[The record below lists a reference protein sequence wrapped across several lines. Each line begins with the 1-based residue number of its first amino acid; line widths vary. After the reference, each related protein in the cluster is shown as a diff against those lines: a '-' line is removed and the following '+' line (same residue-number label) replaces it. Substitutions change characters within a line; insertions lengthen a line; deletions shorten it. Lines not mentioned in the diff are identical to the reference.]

1 MADVARP
8 RKQPRSIMT
17 VFMGSPAV
25 GDPNARARPYKY
37 VTSGRGDIRMTRIH
51 TVLGNVDILRRAP
64 RVRGGYLGRCPR
76 GAPVRTLRHGVPAFP
91 PRRPLS
97 FLRGPVDVGVG
108 GRPRGPRRVRPEP
121 PGHGSARPPP
131 HPGGRPLGRLPIP
144 RPVLPQGR
152 RRAEAEGV

>member
-1 MADVARP
+1 MAAVGRP

-25 GDPNARARPYKY
+25 GDPNARARPYKN
-37 VTSGRGDIRMTRIH
+37 VTSGREDMRMTRIH
-51 TVLGNVDILRRAP
+51 TALGNVDILRRAP
-64 RVRGGYLGRCPR
+64 RVRGGSLGRCPR

-108 GRPRGPRRVRPEP
+108 DRPRGARRVRPGP
-121 PGHGSARPPP
+121 PGHGAAPPP
-131 HPGGRPLGRLPIP
+131 HAPGRGPLGRTPTP
-144 RPVLPQGR
+144 R
-152 RRAEAEGV
+152 

>member
-25 GDPNARARPYKY
+25 GDPNARARPYKN
-37 VTSGRGDIRMTRIH
+37 VTSGREDIRMIRIH

-76 GAPVRTLRHGVPAFP
+76 GAPVRTLRHGGPAFP

-97 FLRGPVDVGVG
+97 L
-108 GRPRGPRRVRPEP
+108 P
-121 PGHGSARPPP
+121 PGPLDGGGGGSRRGASS
-131 HPGGRPLGRLPIP
+131 PGWSRSPT
-144 RPVLPQGR
+144 
-152 RRAEAEGV
+152 A

>member
-1 MADVARP
+1 MVGGPGPWTLDA
-8 RKQPRSIMT
+8 QMT
-17 VFMGSPAV
+17 MVFGKLLKV
-25 GDPNARARPYKY
+25 GDPNARARPYKN
-37 VTSGRGDIRMTRIH
+37 VTSGREDIRMTRIH

-108 GRPRGPRRVRPEP
+108 GRPPGPRPVPPGP

-131 HPGGRPLGRLPIP
+131 HPGGRP
-144 RPVLPQGR
+144 
-152 RRAEAEGV
+152 

>member
-25 GDPNARARPYKY
+25 GDPNARARPYKN
-37 VTSGRGDIRMTRIH
+37 VTSGRENIRMIRIH

-108 GRPRGPRRVRPEP
+108 DRPRGPRRGRPEP
-121 PGHGSARPPP
+121 PGHGSAHPPRQP
-131 HPGGRPLGRLPIP
+131 SPAPPAQLP
-144 RPVLPQGR
+144 
-152 RRAEAEGV
+152 